1 MSKFKIITEEQWCSM
16 SEQELRSGRE
26 YLHWDGYEE
35 RDGLLFS
42 VYLDKRLG
50 KRYGVRTVRS
60 VHMGF
65 NSNEE
70 GKVEEFVAI
79 VEREGAC
86 KATWGVTGRTMHQIL
101 AGQLAK
107 LLPQYE
113 WEIGY
118 NYECKATRRDQA

>member
-1 MSKFKIITEEQWCSM
+1 MSKFEIITEEQWCSM
-16 SEQELRSGRE
+16 SEQELSSGRE
-26 YLHWDGYEE
+26 YLPWDGYEE
-35 RDGLLFS
+35 RDNLLFS
-42 VYLDKRLG
+42 VFPDKRTG
-50 KRYGVRTVRS
+50 KRYGVRTIRS
-60 VHMGF
+60 VYMGF

-101 AGQLAK
+101 AGQLANS
-107 LLPQYE
+107 LPQYD

-118 NYECKATRRDQA
+118 NYVCKATRRS